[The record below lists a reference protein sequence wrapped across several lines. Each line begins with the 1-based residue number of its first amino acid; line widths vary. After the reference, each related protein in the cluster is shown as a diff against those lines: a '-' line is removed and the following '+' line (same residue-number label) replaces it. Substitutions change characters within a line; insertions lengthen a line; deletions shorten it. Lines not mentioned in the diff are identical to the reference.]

1 MCNFAALFILTFMIR
16 KILLP
21 ILLLLFA
28 LPQLHAQGN
37 GALFTDEA
45 TAKELY
51 FSGNMHDAARHF
63 EELLRVDSLHYEYNL
78 FAGYAYLNSHI
89 DYSKSVLHFQRAQRY
104 PKADPY
110 ISFYLGKAL
119 MLCYRFDEAIEAFE
133 TFVRKNLRLDKTD
146 FPPEHYIEMCRNAK
160 LLIEMRGNVTIENAG
175 PNINSEF
182 PDYNAFINGDENVL
196 YFTSKQTQNGGTVL
210 DNDGYKLPDVYFSER
225 VNGNWTKAKKLSNPV
240 NSALVEE
247 VVGLS
252 SDGQQLVLYFN
263 NDKGFDDI
271 FISQKDKKM
280 FGRPEMLNTAVNS
293 EFAEEAAAISP
304 DGNWLFFASNRPGG
318 YGGMDIYYSRKLPN
332 GDWSSP
338 KNAGPNINT
347 EYNESYPYLA
357 PDGTTFFFSS
367 QGHNSMGGYDLF
379 RTTWQAEDRFFAV
392 PENLAFPI
400 NTPDDNKTISVTKSG
415 RYAYIAD
422 FRANSTGDYDI
433 YKVTFQDVP
442 APYCVVK
449 GQIEGRDSTEVM
461 TELTRYRV
469 EIRQAGDK
477 SRVGTYRPNTHS
489 GIFTFIL
496 QPGFYLVD
504 FYIDNKMIS
513 SSQLRIEDREYGDEI
528 PVIFLKGT
536 P

>member
-1 MCNFAALFILTFMIR
+1 MCNFAALFIYTFMIR

-45 TAKELY
+45 TAKDLY

-89 DYSKSVLHFQRAQRY
+89 DYSKSVLHFQRAQRN

-133 TFVRKNLRLDKTD
+133 TFARKNLRLDKTD

-225 VNGNWTKAKKLSNPV
+225 VNGSWTKAKKLSNPV

-304 DGNWLFFASNRPGG
+304 DGNWLFFASDRPGG

-422 FRANSTGDYDI
+422 FRTNSTGDYDI

-489 GIFTFIL
+489 GIFTFVL

-528 PVIFLKGT
+528 PVIFLKET